1 MCQDIPENT
10 AIGGHAGDGVTT
22 GQPIAVFGVPAVI
35 TERDYSNPPQSIGP
49 ADTH

>member
-1 MCQDIPENT
+1 MYQDITENT

-35 TERDYSNPPQSIGP
+35 TERDYPNRPKR
-49 ADTH
+49 